1 MDFLLEQMFKRDW
14 KSDLEKSHDKG
25 IIDVAEKL
33 VDPNARSQVYCA
45 IKDGTYQIMPPR
57 EQLIPKDN
65 GDFRTVYICSDIDRV
80 VLTIINNLLF
90 ELCPEMI
97 HKNCKSYQKGL
108 STQKTVKEVV
118 RNIQN
123 MKSNI
128 IGLKVDLTKYFDSVP
143 IRFIDEIFDKVEE
156 KLGKSKVIDM
166 LRKFYHQNLCFDL
179 EGNLVEHYFSLGQG
193 VATASWLAN
202 AILYNIDE
210 EISKMNVY
218 YVRYSDDLLLIGKD
232 WQKAEV
238 RLREL
243 LAEKELVLNPKKVE
257 VLKKDK
263 FFKFLGFSIRGNEIS
278 LSKDRIKTFQKEIE
292 NRTIKSNFSYQK
304 AINQVMEYLYGD
316 IRDNGY
322 SWSTACLTTINVKE
336 DIQTM
341 NNFVM
346 DCLRAVKTDKKKLYG
361 LGYEPNKKTGVI
373 TAGRGQNVTSNRNK
387 TDKIIPDYISLMK
400 ARNSMLISNDCFNAL
415 RRSV

>member
-123 MKSNI
+123 MKSNT

-243 LAEKELVLNPKKVE
+243 LAEKELALNPKKVE

-304 AINQVMEYLYGD
+304 AINQVMKYLYGD
-316 IRDNGY
+316 MRDNGY

-346 DCLRAVKTDKKKLYG
+346 DCLRAVKTGKKKLYG

>member
-1 MDFLLEQMFKRDW
+1 MDLLLEQMFKRDW

-45 IKDGTYQIMPPR
+45 IKEGTYQIMPPR

-123 MKSNI
+123 MKSNT

-278 LSKDRIKTFQKEIE
+278 LSKERLKTFQKEIK
-292 NRTIKSNFSYQK
+292 NRTINSDFSYQK
-304 AINQVMEYLYGD
+304 AINQVMKYLYGD
-316 IRDNGY
+316 MRDNGY

-346 DCLRAVKTDKKKLYG
+346 DCLRAVKTGKKKLYG

-387 TDKIIPDYISLMK
+387 TDKIIPNYISLMK

-415 RRSV
+415 RRSG

>member
-123 MKSNI
+123 MKSNT

-143 IRFIDEIFDKVEE
+143 IRFIDEMFDKVEE

-243 LAEKELVLNPKKVE
+243 LAERELVLNPKKVE
-257 VLKKDK
+257 VLRKDK

-304 AINQVMEYLYGD
+304 AINQVMKYLYGD
-316 IRDNGY
+316 MRDNGY

-346 DCLRAVKTDKKKLYG
+346 DCLRAVKTGKKKLYG

>member
-1 MDFLLEQMFKRDW
+1 M
-14 KSDLEKSHDKG
+14 
-25 IIDVAEKL
+25 
-33 VDPNARSQVYCA
+33 
-45 IKDGTYQIMPPR
+45 
-57 EQLIPKDN
+57 
-65 GDFRTVYICSDIDRV
+65 
-80 VLTIINNLLF
+80 
-90 ELCPEMI
+90 
-97 HKNCKSYQKGL
+97 
-108 STQKTVKEVV
+108 
-118 RNIQN
+118 
-123 MKSNI
+123 
-128 IGLKVDLTKYFDSVP
+128 
-143 IRFIDEIFDKVEE
+143 FDKVEE

-179 EGNLVEHYFSLGQG
+179 EGKLVQHYFSLGQG

-263 FFKFLGFSIRGNEIS
+263 FFKFLGFSIRGSEIS

-304 AINQVMEYLYGD
+304 AINQVMKYLYGD
-316 IRDNGY
+316 MRDNGY

-346 DCLRAVKTDKKKLYG
+346 DCLRAVKTGKKKLYG

>member
-25 IIDVAEKL
+25 LIDVAEKL

-45 IKDGTYQIMPPR
+45 IKDGTYQIIPPR

-118 RNIQN
+118 KNIQN
-123 MKSNI
+123 MKSNT

-143 IRFIDEIFDKVEE
+143 IRFIDEMFDKVEG
-156 KLGKSKVIDM
+156 KLGKSKVIAM

-179 EGNLVEHYFSLGQG
+179 EGNLVKHYFSLGQG

-292 NRTIKSNFSYQK
+292 NRTINSNFSYQK
-304 AINQVMEYLYGD
+304 AINQVMKYLYGD
-316 IRDNGY
+316 MRDNGY
-322 SWSTACLTTINVKE
+322 SWSTACLITINVKE

-346 DCLRAVKTDKKKLYG
+346 DCLRAVKTGKKKLYG

>member
-1 MDFLLEQMFKRDW
+1 MDFLLEQMFKMDW

-45 IKDGTYQIMPPR
+45 IKNGSYQIMPPR

-143 IRFIDEIFDKVEE
+143 IRFVDEIFDKVEE

-304 AINQVMEYLYGD
+304 AINQVMKYLYGD
-316 IRDNGY
+316 MRDNGY

-346 DCLRAVKTDKKKLYG
+346 DCLRAVKTGKKKLYG

>member
-45 IKDGTYQIMPPR
+45 IKDGTYQTMPPR

-123 MKSNI
+123 MKSNT

-179 EGNLVEHYFSLGQG
+179 EGNLVQHYFSLGQG

-304 AINQVMEYLYGD
+304 AINQVMKYLYGD
-316 IRDNGY
+316 MRDNGY

-346 DCLRAVKTDKKKLYG
+346 DCLRAVKTGKKKLYG

-387 TDKIIPDYISLMK
+387 TDMIIPNYISLMK

>member
-1 MDFLLEQMFKRDW
+1 MDLLLKQMFSRDW
-14 KSDLEKSHDKG
+14 KQDLEKSHDKG

-123 MKSNI
+123 MKSNT

-143 IRFIDEIFDKVEE
+143 INFIDEIFNKVEE

-232 WQKAEV
+232 WQMAEV

-304 AINQVMEYLYGD
+304 AINQVMKYLYGD
-316 IRDNGY
+316 MRDNGY

-346 DCLRAVKTDKKKLYG
+346 DCLRAVKTGKKKLYG